1 MAIEKIKISELTQ
14 TNTKGLVIETVY
26 VGGVPTTYAYDL
38 NNIATSVK
46 GATFAGFVQCGQYIQ
61 SYIDPFQGFAS
72 TDKFFYVLKGN
83 GVCGFIDPN
92 STQYTYTQTNYQM
105 TIVSWDGTQ
114 YTSEIV
120 ADASITGTEVLQ
132 PYYVTTGFATSGGE
146 LHYRFDLSRYPI
158 CVKTW
163 SEFVTAMES
172 GLQYINIFVVNDITA
187 DATDPTTITIS
198 DATET
203 INISGN
209 NVLLILNLVLESLGR
224 SEALVINV
232 DNEITLHHNTYNPI
246 LHTGDKGGITFDVD
260 AVTTLN
266 IKGKIDGTFVELEN
280 NQSAYV
286 YIYGKILENYNGE
299 HTPNDI
305 TGNITLYGTDWSGKA
320 DKVSGATSGD
330 LAELDSD
337 GNLVD
342 SGIQSSDLQVKV
354 SGATSGDIAT
364 LNASGEVEDSG
375 TQLGDLATDAD
386 VVHLAGAETVSGVKN
401 FSNGLQ
407 VSGQLLWYDSTN
419 QCMRITFN

>member
-14 TNTKGLVIETVY
+14 SNTKGLVIETVY

-46 GATFAGFVQCGQYIQ
+46 GATFAGFAQCSPYIN
-61 SYIDPFQGFAS
+61 YIDPFQGFAS

-83 GVCGFIDPN
+83 GVCGFVDPN
-92 STQYTYTQTNYQM
+92 STQYTYSQTNYQM

-132 PYYVTTGFATSGGE
+132 PYYVTTGFTSGGGE

-198 DATET
+198 DVTET

-224 SEALVINV
+224 SEALTINV
-232 DNEITLHHNTYNPI
+232 DNEITLHPNTYNPI
-246 LHTGDKGGITFDVD
+246 LQTGDKGGITFNVD

-266 IKGKIDGTFVELEN
+266 IRGKIDGTFVELEN

-342 SGIQSSDLQVKV
+342 SGIQASDVQVKV
-354 SGATSGDIAT
+354 SGATNGDVAT
-364 LNASGEVEDSG
+364 LDSDGKVVDSG
-375 TQLGDLATDAD
+375 KQLNDLADDTD
-386 VVHLAGAETVSGVKN
+386 VVHKTGAETVTGVKT
-401 FSNGLQ
+401 FSNG
-407 VSGQLLWYDSTN
+407 VIVGSCTIAYNSNDS
-419 QCMRITFN
+419 CLTFSF